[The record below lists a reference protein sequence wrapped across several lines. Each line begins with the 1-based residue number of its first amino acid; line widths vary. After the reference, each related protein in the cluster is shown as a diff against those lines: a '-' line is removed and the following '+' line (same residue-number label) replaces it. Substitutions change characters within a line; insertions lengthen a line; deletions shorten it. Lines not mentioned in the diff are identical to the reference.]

1 MIPYTLQAASSLPS
15 SSWDLVVH
23 SSPETKVVLVITLVF
38 SLASWFVIGAKWWQ
52 FRRVRKQADRFFA
65 QLERTTRLKDAYH
78 SVMKLPPSPY
88 TRVFREGLNFFT
100 ELRPGALKDEGHA
113 PAGGTLSMTQLEAL
127 KMVLGKEVGAERD
140 LMAKFISLLAT
151 VGSVGPLLGLLGT
164 VLGVMDAFIGIAAHG
179 SGNIGAVAPGV
190 AEALVTTVA
199 GLATAIPAVIGY
211 NVFVNRLGVFAGEL
225 EGFANEMIGTM
236 AREGLL

>member
-1 MIPYTLQAASSLPS
+1 VTLPPLQATTSLPS

-23 SSPETKVVLVITLVF
+23 SSPETKIVLGITLLF
-38 SLASWFVIGAKWWQ
+38 SLISWFVIGLKWWQ
-52 FRRVRKQADRFFA
+52 FRRVRRQSDRFFV

-78 SVMKLPPSPY
+78 AVMKLPPSPY
-88 TRVFREGLNFFT
+88 GRLFREGLNFFS
-100 ELRPGALKDEGHA
+100 ELRPGALKDQGQA
-113 PAGGTLSMTQLEAL
+113 PTGGTLTMTQLEAL

-140 LMAKFISLLAT
+140 LMARFISWLAT
-151 VGSVGPLLGLLGT
+151 IGSVGPLLGLLGT
-164 VLGVMDAFIGIAAHG
+164 VLGVMDAFIGIAARG

-199 GLATAIPAVIGY
+199 GLATAIPAVIAY
-211 NVFVNRLGVFAGEL
+211 NLFVNRLGVFAGEL
-225 EGFANEMIGTM
+225 EGFANELIGTM

>member
-1 MIPYTLQAASSLPS
+1 MLPTLQATASLPS

-23 SSPETKVVLVITLVF
+23 SSPETKIVLAITVVF
-38 SLASWFVIGAKWWQ
+38 SLISWFVIGLKWWQ
-52 FRRVRKQADRFFA
+52 FRRVRRQADRFFA

-78 SVMKLPPSPY
+78 AVMKLPPSPY
-88 TRVFREGLNFFT
+88 GRLFREGLSFFS
-100 ELRPGALKDEGHA
+100 ELRPGALKDQGQA

-140 LMAKFISLLAT
+140 LMARFISWLAT
-151 VGSVGPLLGLLGT
+151 IGSVGPLLGLLGT
-164 VLGVMDAFIGIAAHG
+164 VLGVMDAFIGIAARG

-211 NVFVNRLGVFAGEL
+211 NLFVNRLGVFAGEL
-225 EGFANEMIGTM
+225 EGFANELIGTM